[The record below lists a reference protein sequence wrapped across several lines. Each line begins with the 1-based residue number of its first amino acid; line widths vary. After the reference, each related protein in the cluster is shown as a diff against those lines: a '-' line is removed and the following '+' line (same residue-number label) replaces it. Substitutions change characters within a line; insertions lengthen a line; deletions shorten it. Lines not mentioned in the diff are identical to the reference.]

1 MEELTCSCVCA
12 CDLLTGALCY
22 GGVIQDGDGHISVQ
36 EIQKVFGQDN
46 ESAKKLIEE
55 ADLNKD
61 GFISIDEFVT
71 MYVRSVCICMYVCM
85 CVCVYMD
92 TGTLMFVATRRD
104 LIALALLLSLTLIVP
119 I

>member
-71 MYVRSVCICMYVCM
+71 MYVRSVRLRFVCLCI
-85 CVCVYMD
+85 
-92 TGTLMFVATRRD
+92 
-104 LIALALLLSLTLIVP
+104 
-119 I
+119 